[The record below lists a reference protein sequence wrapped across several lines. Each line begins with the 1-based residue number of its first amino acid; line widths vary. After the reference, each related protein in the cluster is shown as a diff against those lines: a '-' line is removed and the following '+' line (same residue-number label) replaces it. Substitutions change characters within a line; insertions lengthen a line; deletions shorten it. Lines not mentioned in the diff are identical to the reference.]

1 MKKYIFLTLLA
12 LFLGILTFLSD
23 LDIEVSIFFVLIAI
37 LFLLICIVRI
47 FYDFKHFRYN
57 LGKIELNS
65 VFKINPNVRLNTWW
79 FVLLLF
85 YTAYIV
91 DEYVFNFEDRIM
103 FFLILSILLVSSI
116 RKFLITRLEK

>member
-12 LFLGILTFLSD
+12 LFLGLLTFLSD

-37 LFLLICIVRI
+37 LFLLICIARV

-57 LGKIELNS
+57 LGGIEQNS

-85 YTAYIV
+85 YIGYIV
-91 DEYVFNFEDRIM
+91 DKYVLNFEDRIM
-103 FFLILSILLVSSI
+103 FFLILSILLFSSI
-116 RKFLITRLEK
+116 RKFLIKRLEK

>member
-37 LFLLICIVRI
+37 LFLLICIVRV

-57 LGKIELNS
+57 LGGIELNS

-85 YTAYIV
+85 YTGYIV
-91 DEYVFNFEDRIM
+91 DKYVFNFEDRIM
-103 FFLILSILLVSSI
+103 FFLILLILLVSSI
-116 RKFLITRLEK
+116 RKFLIARLKK